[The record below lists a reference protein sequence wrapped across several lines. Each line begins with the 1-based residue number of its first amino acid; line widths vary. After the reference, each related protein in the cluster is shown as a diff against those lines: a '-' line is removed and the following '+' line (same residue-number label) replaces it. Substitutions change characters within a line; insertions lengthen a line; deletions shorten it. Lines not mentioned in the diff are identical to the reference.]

1 MSNLFT
7 LKDNLTF
14 WNPNLLSR
22 TIWHCLYMRSLLSQQ
37 YWPQNMLLEAL
48 HWKQHLQ
55 TDQQL
60 APTQKKLAVLQPGF
74 KHIIMFHPPLRG
86 GLSHASHCLESLI
99 SFPLIQW
106 LYSSL
111 FHLPQHLRHGPA
123 CPLGKLIWWNP
134 ANYILLTSSCLVSP
148 SVRCLR
154 VESFKYPGYTL
165 DTAAYMASPRWA
177 LAIPRGGSPIE
188 QTFEFVYWLS
198 IL

>member
-1 MSNLFT
+1 MALSLHEIASLSAVLTPKHASKSIT
-7 LKDNLTF
+7 LKTALANWPATG
-14 WNPNLLSR
+14 PN
-22 TIWHCLYMRSLLSQQ
+22 T
-37 YWPQNMLLEAL
+37 
-48 HWKQHLQ
+48 
-55 TDQQL
+55 
-60 APTQKKLAVLQPGF
+60 KKLAVLQPGF